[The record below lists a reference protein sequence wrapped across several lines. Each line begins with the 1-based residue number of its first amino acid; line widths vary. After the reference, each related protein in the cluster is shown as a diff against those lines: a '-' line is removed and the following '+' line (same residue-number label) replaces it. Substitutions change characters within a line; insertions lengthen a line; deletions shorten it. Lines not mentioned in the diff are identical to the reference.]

1 MKKINA
7 LIGQGFDQPENRHKV
22 ISVPTMSS
30 LQMVDYINADRK
42 AKAKAEGMD
51 FPGKKYRQL
60 SHKNFFSKVPTVL
73 GATSAKFLAD
83 DIYSSGNGAQSTRQ
97 IYQFPKREA
106 CLMAM
111 SYSYELQAAVY
122 DYMEEL
128 DRQKGGYLG
137 YTIGELQHIVASARQ
152 YSDEDSSDAGRRLR
166 KRQDDLILL
175 EKAEGLVSSLS
186 QLSLNLP
193 GNIPDAE

>member
-7 LIGQGFDQPENRHKV
+7 LTGQGFDQPENSHTV

-30 LQMVDYINADRK
+30 LQMVDYINTDRK
-42 AKAKAEGMD
+42 AKARAEGMD
-51 FPGKKYRQL
+51 FPCKKYRKL
-60 SHKNFFSKVPTVL
+60 RHADFTKKVPNVLGLGYAKNFAHPFKNEQ
-73 GATSAKFLAD
+73 
-83 DIYSSGNGAQSTRQ
+83 NGEE
-97 IYQFPKREA
+97 YPGYLFPKREA

-137 YTIGELQHIVASARQ
+137 YTIGELQHIVACARQ

-175 EKAEGLVSSLS
+175 EKAEDLVSSLS

>member
-7 LIGQGFDQPENRHKV
+7 LIGQGFDQPENSHKV
-22 ISVPTMSS
+22 ISGPTMSS
-30 LQMVDYINADRK
+30 LQMVDCINADRK
-42 AKAKAEGMD
+42 AKALVEGMD
-51 FPGKKYRQL
+51 FPCKKYRKLRHADFTKKVPNVLGQGYA
-60 SHKNFFSKVPTVL
+60 KNFAHPFTNEQ
-73 GATSAKFLAD
+73 
-83 DIYSSGNGAQSTRQ
+83 NGEE
-97 IYQFPKREA
+97 YPGYLFPKREA

-175 EKAEGLVSSLS
+175 EKAEDLVSSLS

>member
-7 LIGQGFDQPENRHKV
+7 LTGQGFDQPENGHTV

-42 AKAKAEGMD
+42 AKAQAEGMD
-51 FPGKKYRQL
+51 FPCKKYRKLRHADFTKKVPNVLGQGYA
-60 SHKNFFSKVPTVL
+60 KNFAHPFKNEQ
-73 GATSAKFLAD
+73 
-83 DIYSSGNGAQSTRQ
+83 NGEE
-97 IYQFPKREA
+97 YPGYLFPKREA

-175 EKAEGLVSSLS
+175 EKAEDLVSSLS

-193 GNIPDAE
+193 GNISDAE

>member
-7 LIGQGFDQPENRHKV
+7 LTGQGFDQPENSRTV
-22 ISVPTMSS
+22 ISAPTMSS

-42 AKAKAEGMD
+42 AKAQAEGMD
-51 FPGKKYRQL
+51 FPCKKYRKL
-60 SHKNFFSKVPTVL
+60 RHADFTKKVPNVLGLGYAKNFAHPFKNEQ
-73 GATSAKFLAD
+73 
-83 DIYSSGNGAQSTRQ
+83 NGEE
-97 IYQFPKREA
+97 YPGYLFPKREA

-175 EKAEGLVSSLS
+175 EKAEDLVSSLS

>member
-7 LIGQGFDQPENRHKV
+7 LIGQGFDQPEDGRTV

-42 AKAKAEGMD
+42 AKAQAEGMD
-51 FPGKKYRQL
+51 FPCKKYRKL
-60 SHKNFFSKVPTVL
+60 RHADFTKKVPNVLGLGYAKNFAHPFKNEQ
-73 GATSAKFLAD
+73 
-83 DIYSSGNGAQSTRQ
+83 NGEE
-97 IYQFPKREA
+97 YPGYLFPKREA

-175 EKAEGLVSSLS
+175 EKAEELVSSLS